1 METCYRHPDRE
12 TGVSCSNCGRPICP
26 DCMTSTSVGMRCPE
40 CARQKTKVK
49 TMGSVSNEPTLT
61 YVLIG
66 INVLVALGTFFGG
79 ASATGGGGLSS
90 SLLNDG
96 SVSRFA
102 VDQGDYWRILTA
114 GFLHT
119 GMIHLLF
126 NMFGLYILGGLLE
139 PAIGR
144 LRFGVIYFVSLLAG
158 SFGALLLE
166 PTAPTVGASGA
177 IFGLMGA
184 TVIVMRNR
192 GVNPWESG
200 IGLWIGL
207 NLLITFTIPNIS
219 IGGHIGGL
227 IGGAVAALI
236 MVDLPDRVRLPQIAP
251 TLLAGAIG
259 VAAVAGSIAVSGLT
273 RLARRRAPAARTSC
287 APR

>member
-1 METCYRHPDRE
+1 
-12 TGVSCSNCGRPICP
+12 
-26 DCMTSTSVGMRCPE
+26 MTTTSVGMRCPE
-40 CARQKTKVK
+40 CARQRTKVQ
-49 TMGSVSNEPTLT
+49 TIGTSDEPMLT
-61 YVLIG
+61 YILIG
-66 INVLVALGTFFGG
+66 INVAVALGTFLSG
-79 ASATGGGGLSS
+79 ASATGGGGLGS
-90 SLLNDG
+90 SLLDDG
-96 SVSRFA
+96 SVSRA
-102 VDQGDYWRILTA
+102 TVDGGDYWRILTA

-119 GMIHLLF
+119 GFIHLLF

-184 TVIVMRNR
+184 AVIVMRNR
-192 GVNPWESG
+192 GINPMESG
-200 IGLWIGL
+200 LGLWIGL

-227 IGGAVAALI
+227 IGGAVAAI
-236 MVDLPDRVRLPQIAP
+236 VMFDLPERVRVPAIAG
-251 TLLAGAIG
+251 TLIAAAIG
-259 VAAVAGSIAVSGLT
+259 AAAIAGSIAVSASPG
-273 RLARRRAPAARTSC
+273 
-287 APR
+287 